1 MFRNA
6 TTDIDNA
13 SLQYITVQK
22 TVKTIIITIIIFV
35 HSRFLSMAFHATYYQ
50 KVLLRIFRGLN

>member
-1 MFRNA
+1 MLKKV
-6 TTDIDNA
+6 TTDLDNA

-35 HSRFLSMAFHATYYQ
+35 HNRFLSMAFHAIYYQ
-50 KVLLRIFRGLN
+50 KVLLRIFRALN